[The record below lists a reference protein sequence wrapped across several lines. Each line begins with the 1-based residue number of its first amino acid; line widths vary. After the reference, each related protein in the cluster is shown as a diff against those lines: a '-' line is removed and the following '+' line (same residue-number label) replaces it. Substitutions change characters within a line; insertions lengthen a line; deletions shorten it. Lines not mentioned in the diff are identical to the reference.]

1 MLDLDPTTQSNYWQ
15 IASEHISFDWSVDFT
30 AQTVSGSA
38 THRMKVLLDG
48 VEEAM

>member
-30 AQTVSGSA
+30 AEIVSGSA